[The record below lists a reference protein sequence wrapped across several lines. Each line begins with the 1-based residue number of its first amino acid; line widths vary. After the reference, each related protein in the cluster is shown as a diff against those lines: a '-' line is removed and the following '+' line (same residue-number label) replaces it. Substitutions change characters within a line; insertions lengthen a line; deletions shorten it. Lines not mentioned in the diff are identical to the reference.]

1 MMLGEAQQP
10 DEAIKLLQVGLKGT
24 AVNRETYLSY
34 AQIYERSHRF
44 TEAEAAAR
52 KAEVLA
58 VQPADNAL
66 AWLILGADFS
76 NARSQYDKA
85 ERNSRK
91 SLTSIRKTPWY

>member
-52 KAEVLA
+52 KAEALA
-58 VQPADNAL
+58 VQPADNEL
-66 AWLILGADFS
+66 AWLILVAIFES
-76 NARSQYDKA
+76 HKQNYKA
-85 ERNSRK
+85 QGEFTKSINVNPKNS
-91 SLTSIRKTPWY
+91 